1 LGPLDLVL
9 VADRNHDP
17 GAFRSMTE
25 RGQDEPAVDR
35 RQVQVQKHRIEPH
48 SVEQFQRGLTVGDD
62 GLYDI
67 PHVDAFLYCQQAR
80 NHRRPLDP

>member
-1 LGPLDLVL
+1 
-9 VADRNHDP
+9 
-17 GAFRSMTE
+17 MTE

-35 RQVQVQKHRIEPH
+35 RQVQVQKHGIEPL
-48 SVEQFQRGLTVGDD
+48 SVEQFERGLTVGDD
-62 GLYDI
+62 GLFDI